1 MNALARLSIGAKLML
16 APMLV
21 LALLLVV
28 AGTSYVGLLQQQDAL
43 GNIFQVRFKN
53 FRLVAEASDEA
64 QGVYGGTYQ
73 LLSSASAN
81 FPKPRLEAM
90 TKELNAGLKR
100 VGDRLAE
107 VENSPVLDG
116 SEKTALATVAKQFA
130 GYRKATD
137 DVLDIAIEDYVSAT
151 SVMSIT
157 TTEFEGLIKQ
167 LKALIEIEQKLSNDA
182 YNRAADSS
190 ALVVKTLAVA
200 VLLSI
205 VAALF
210 VTLLVRK
217 DIVAA
222 VARIKSA
229 AMELKTGDL
238 TRRVEASGNDEIAET
253 ATAFNELIL
262 SFQDTVRQVLASAQA
277 VSQSSKEL
285 SSATRTVS
293 DGSSRQANAATAVA
307 ATMEEMTV
315 SIASISENA
324 DSVKTTSRQSL
335 DNTHEGSEHLLRLLG
350 EISLVRKAFDAIT
363 SSVGEFVR
371 STVSITDM
379 TKQVKDLADQTNLL
393 ALNAAI
399 EAARAGEQGRGFAV
413 VADEVRKLAE
423 RSSDAANHI
432 EEVTR
437 TLGSQSAVVEQSLD
451 AGTQSLGSSQKYL
464 DELQRVI
471 QSAKESV
478 TNANH
483 GMDEIASAVREQ
495 SSGSNDIARNIDE
508 IARMVEDNS
517 EATHRTM
524 QAVEQLEQLSRNLE
538 VAVGSFKV

>member
-28 AGTSYVGLLQQQDAL
+28 AITSYFGLQQQQDAL
-43 GNIFQVRFKN
+43 NNIFQVRFKN
-53 FRLVAEASDEA
+53 FRLVAEASDDA
-64 QGVYGGTYQ
+64 QGVYGGTFQ

-81 FPKPRLEAM
+81 FPKQRLEEM
-90 TKELNAGLKR
+90 KTELNARLKR
-100 VGDRLAE
+100 IGEHLTE
-107 VENSPVLDG
+107 VENSPAIDDA
-116 SEKTALATVAKQFA
+116 EKAALAVVTKQFA
-130 GYRKATD
+130 GYHKATE
-137 DVLDIAIEDYVSAT
+137 DVLDIAAEDYVSAT
-151 SVMSIT
+151 SVMSIAT
-157 TTEFEGLIKQ
+157 NEFEGLIKQ
-167 LKALIEIEQKLSNDA
+167 LKALIEVEQKLSNDA
-182 YNRAADSS
+182 YNRAGESS
-190 ALVVKTLAVA
+190 GLVARTLAIA
-200 VLLSI
+200 ALLSI
-205 VAALF
+205 IVA
-210 VTLLVRK
+210 LLVSFFVRK
-217 DIVAA
+217 NIVAA
-222 VARIKSA
+222 VTKIKSA

-238 TRRVEASGNDEIAET
+238 TRRVESVGSDEIAQT
-253 ATAFNELIL
+253 AAAFNELIL
-262 SFQDTVRQVLASAQA
+262 SFQSTVRQVLSSAQA
-277 VSQSSKEL
+277 VSQSSNEL
-285 SSATRTVS
+285 SSSTRIVS
-293 DGSSRQANAATAVA
+293 EGSSRQANAASAVA

-324 DSVKTTSRQSL
+324 ENVKSTSQQSL
-335 DNTHEGSEHLLRLLG
+335 DNTQEGSEHLARLLS

-371 STVSITDM
+371 STASITDM

-423 RSSDAANHI
+423 RSSEAANHI

-437 TLGSQSAVVEQSLD
+437 TLGNQSSVVEKSLD
-451 AGTQSLGSSQKYL
+451 AGTQSLGSSQNYL
-464 DELQRVI
+464 DELERVI
-471 QSAKESV
+471 QTAKESV
-478 TNANH
+478 ANANH

-508 IARMVEDNS
+508 IARMVEENS
-517 EATHRTM
+517 DATRMTM
-524 QAVEQLEQLSRNLE
+524 QAVEQLEQLSRKLE